1 LQQEG
6 FVQLDVAALLKPH
19 SVLMTVLQKRLTAVF
34 TQVKLLGGPLLAS
47 AELTLPDVS
56 VPLSKCALHGDK
68 LLSRSGSGSSDSEE
82 YWNAYEPITPAVTPP
97 PRRAT
102 LGDAPRTLSR
112 HCSQLLEQIDLL
124 ASTVNDDARQWAAA
138 STPLPV
144 LSPLC
149 SPRASWKF
157 SSSSGSSGNSVGGGA
172 AAAAAAAATPESLA
186 AALASCGSS
195 SSSISSSEE
204 HLTAEQALEA
214 ALLQSDCL
222 CDEVSALVMSKSYH
236 CGAALRHRSQSVAN
250 S

>member
-1 LQQEG
+1 M
-6 FVQLDVAALLKPH
+6 QLDVAALLKPH
-19 SVLMTVLQKRLTAVF
+19 SILMTVLQKRLTAVF
-34 TQVKLLGGPLLAS
+34 TQVKLLGGLLLAS

-68 LLSRSGSGSSDSEE
+68 LLGRSGSGSGSDTEE

-102 LGDAPRTLSR
+102 LSDAPRTLSR

-157 SSSSGSSGNSVGGGA
+157 SSSCSNSGGIGSGSGDAAAGA
-172 AAAAAAAATPESLA
+172 AMPESLA
-186 AALASCGSS
+186 AALEGCGSS
-195 SSSISSSEE
+195 SSSSSEE

-214 ALLQSDCL
+214 ALLKSDDL
-222 CDEVSALVMSKSYH
+222 CDEVRALVLNKLYNQRSAELRSTVINLLQH
-236 CGAALRHRSQSVAN
+236 SSAA
-250 S
+250 